1 MELGPQLHRMN
12 DDRLFIR
19 VVVQNHHL
27 ERPTRAIRADD
38 EIPTLASDHPKR
50 IADRM
55 LDVLITDPVLARAIR
70 DLYRDKVALSQDGT
84 SRRPCPL
91 WTPAQVLAAIDCL
104 DTSAGVAVNGD
115 C

>member
-27 ERPTRAIRADD
+27 DQPTRAIRSDD
-38 EIPTLASDHPKR
+38 EIPALTSDHPKG

-55 LDVLITDPVLARAIR
+55 LEVLITDPVLARAIR
-70 DLYRDKVALSQDGT
+70 DLRRDKVALS
-84 SRRPCPL
+84 
-91 WTPAQVLAAIDCL
+91 
-104 DTSAGVAVNGD
+104 
-115 C
+115 